1 MPQPR
6 LAAYTPTQGASYAY
20 DMLVSLRK
28 IALQQ
33 GQTVLAHLLYLAAVE
48 AKVQADQDTSLPG

>member
-1 MPQPR
+1 MPQPH
-6 LAAYTPTQGASYAY
+6 LVAYTPSEGANYVY

-33 GQTVLAHLLYLAAVE
+33 GQTILAHLLYLAAVE

>member
-6 LAAYTPTQGASYAY
+6 PVAYTPTEGASYTL